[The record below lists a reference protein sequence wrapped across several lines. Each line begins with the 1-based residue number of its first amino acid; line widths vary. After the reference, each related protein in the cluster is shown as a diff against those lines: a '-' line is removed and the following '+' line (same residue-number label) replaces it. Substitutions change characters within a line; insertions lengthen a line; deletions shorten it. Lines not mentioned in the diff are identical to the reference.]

1 MAQEILGDAML
12 VAGVVGVPMFFVLH
26 ITIGP
31 SQDSFSNVNSMLEQ
45 VASYQFVG
53 ATY

>member
-1 MAQEILGDAML
+1 MM
-12 VAGVVGVPMFFVLH
+12 VAGIVGVPVFFVLL

-31 SQDSFSNVNSMLEQ
+31 RQDSFSGVGSLLQQ

-53 ATY
+53 AQ